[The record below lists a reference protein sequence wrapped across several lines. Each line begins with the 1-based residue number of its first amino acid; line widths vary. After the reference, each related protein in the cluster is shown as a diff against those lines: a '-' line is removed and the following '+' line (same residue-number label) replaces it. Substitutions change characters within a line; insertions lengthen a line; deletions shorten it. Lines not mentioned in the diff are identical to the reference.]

1 MSTENPVVRRT
12 YKRRFSCEN
21 FLGYKIVAERVANM
35 SWLSFLL
42 KSKKDMG
49 NKTTKRVKVGRY
61 LVSSH
66 AQNQIVNKDRNLKK
80 VDMTSNLLLKAD
92 YVSKP
97 ETRED
102 GSLSYARIRKKVC
115 THITPDTR
123 VVKTIHKIHNP
134 KREIEKMKKKGK

>member
-1 MSTENPVVRRT
+1 MRRT
-12 YKRRFSCEN
+12 YKCFSSCHN
-21 FLGYKIVAERVANM
+21 LLVNKIVAERVASM

-42 KSKKDMG
+42 KPKKDMA

-61 LVSSH
+61 FVSSH
-66 AQNQIVNKDRNLKK
+66 AQNQIVNEDRNLKK

-92 YVSKP
+92 YVSKL

-115 THITPDTR
+115 THIAPDTR

-134 KREIEKMKKKGK
+134 EKEIEKLKKKGK